1 MTDLNVKVHTA
12 SDARQN
18 FFELLRSAGT
28 GTVAHEITMRGGASV
43 VMVSKEDL
51 EGWMETLDIL
61 SNPKEVDEIRT
72 ARKSKAR
79 ISHKDLLKQLDEEDL
94 I

>member
-1 MTDLNVKVHTA
+1 MTGLNMKTHTA

-18 FFELLRSAGT
+18 FFELLRTAST
-28 GTVAHEITMRGGASV
+28 GVVAHEITIRGGASV

-61 SNPKEVDEIRT
+61 ANPKEAEQIRK
-72 ARKSKAR
+72 AFKSKVR
-79 ISHKDLLKQLDEEDL
+79 ISHDDLLKQLHEKD
-94 I
+94 